1 MTAPAAPP
9 FASDHAG
16 GERLEFWGTTIVVR
30 ASADTTGGA
39 FTLFE
44 EETPVLDTSRHVH
57 RETDELYYVIEGEHV
72 FVCGDEE
79 FTVGPGGTLFLPHGV
94 PHAHRRVVPRTGRLL
109 CMTSPAGF
117 EGFFRVLA
125 EASRT
130 GTSFDDAYER
140 ASREYGVTWLGDG
153 D

>member
-1 MTAPAAPP
+1 MAAP
-9 FASDHAG
+9 FAQHHG
-16 GERLEFWGTTIVVR
+16 NGERLEFWGTTIVVR
-30 ASADTTGGA
+30 ASADTAGGA

-72 FVCGDEE
+72 FVCGDQEL
-79 FTVGPGGTLFLPHGV
+79 TVGPGGTVFLPHGV
-94 PHAHRRVVPRTGRLL
+94 PHSHRRVVPRTGRLL
-109 CMTSPAGF
+109 GMTSPAGF

-125 EASRT
+125 EASRI
-130 GTSFDDAYER
+130 GASPGEAYER
-140 ASREYGVTWLGDG
+140 ASGEHGVTWLGDG